1 MKKSVLDSLLKQ
13 TLRYLRWSGASVCV
27 HVNPCHWS
35 WLPVAR
41 REPGPIIDEEYT
53 YRISWLFVTFR
64 FWIDDGSW

>member
-1 MKKSVLDSLLKQ
+1 MRMSVFGSLLKL
-13 TLRYLRWSGASVCV
+13 TLDYVRYSGVTVCL
-27 HVNPCHWS
+27 HVNPFHWS

-53 YRISWLFVTFR
+53 YRVSWLFVTFR